1 VPAKYFEDLLTDE
14 LQDMRDLL
22 ALASGSV
29 EEPDSWDGSTDAV
42 GGVKEVGDTEDAKQ
56 RVVRVRELAEDF
68 LHSADWQRESS
79 HGHDGHDGC
88 LPWETRLPVGVV
100 VEMIKS
106 GHSLQ
111 EPFVRRVLQEQCSER
126 IERYKRMRI
135 PLKVRRVRCV

>member
-1 VPAKYFEDLLTDE
+1 VPAKYFEDMLTDE
-14 LQDMRDLL
+14 LQDMRDIL

-29 EEPDSWDGSTDAV
+29 EKPGSWAGSADAV

-56 RVVRVRELAEDF
+56 RIVRVRELAEDF
-68 LHSADWQRESS
+68 LHSADWQSEPS
-79 HGHDGHDGC
+79 HGHDGC

-135 PLKVRRVRCV
+135 PLKVSRVRDA